1 MNRQDAVLSMPFAK
15 LYALLV
21 QKAIKKGRTRAEVG
35 TVTGWL
41 TGYTPEELKN
51 AEESGLSY
59 GDFFRQAPC
68 LNPAGRKSVVR
79 SVGNGSKPS
88 PTPYGMPYGAWISSS
103 TAWPKG
109 NRLQNCCPVFPDRLF
124 DQREVARL

>member
-41 TGYTPEELKN
+41 TGYTPEELKKRRRIRPF
-51 AEESGLSY
+51 L
-59 GDFFRQAPC
+59 
-68 LNPAGRKSVVR
+68 
-79 SVGNGSKPS
+79 
-88 PTPYGMPYGAWISSS
+88 W
-103 TAWPKG
+103 
-109 NRLQNCCPVFPDRLF
+109 
-124 DQREVARL
+124 